1 MPEYTPDISSLKEIE
16 AIVQDSQSKWGM
28 REILEANIGTLFAN
42 SVIKVIS
49 NSQNPNP
56 IAFDPSMTGLAI
68 LHGSMSIMNTLIHN
82 DEKKI
87 KSVSEFK
94 EELIALIMDVQQLGY
109 HVRCNYSEMTV
120 KAPDGGE
127 KIENAFFSICVGGI
141 DPAETEQDTS
151 TGIAASRLFPINKTD
166 HDGILELLNSYSVK
180 INEEYERIREERENK
195 KNAEQ

>member
-16 AIVQDSQSKWGM
+16 EIVQDSQSKWGM
-28 REILEANIGTLFAN
+28 KEILEAHIGTMFAN
-42 SVIKVIS
+42 AVIKAIS

-56 IAFDPSMTGLAI
+56 ITFDPSMTGLAI
-68 LHGSMSIMNTLIHN
+68 LHASMTIMNTLIHN
-82 DEKKI
+82 EERKI

-120 KAPDGGE
+120 KAPDGE
-127 KIENAFFSICVGGI
+127 ENIENAFFSICVGGI
-141 DPAETEQDTS
+141 DPAETEQNTS

-180 INEEYERIREERENK
+180 INEEYEKMREEKE
-195 KNAEQ
+195 KNTEQ